1 MSGKPL
7 LTNVPQILVLTCVI
21 RRLKGWRH
29 LLYHPNPMLLLS
41 VHTSASARLQLST
54 WHLPVSQSLTRYCNL
69 SSNITSDRL
78 LVPLGPY
85 SVFKCHKPITSLAF
99 C

>member
-54 WHLPVSQSLTRYCNL
+54 HLPNLLPATVSYRRTLHRT
-69 SSNITSDRL
+69 
-78 LVPLGPY
+78 
-85 SVFKCHKPITSLAF
+85 VFLYL
-99 C
+99 